1 MELFKSS
8 SAASAAVAAVRA
20 VVSAVALLQVTARA
34 ATCPVEV
41 KDKCRCSETGNV
53 TTSSLL
59 DIGCYFKYPY
69 AKLLPA
75 STYQSE
81 QWR

>member
-1 MELFKSS
+1 MRFFTTT
-8 SAASAAVAAVRA
+8 AVAVAAVRVLA
-20 VVSAVALLQVTARA
+20 EVTVRA
-34 ATCPVEV
+34 ATCPVEA

-69 AKLLPA
+69 ASSYISIRTVEMIGA
-75 STYQSE
+75 SQRLS
-81 QWR
+81 